1 MLHRYL
7 TPDEQQRLI
16 KAARQPSDILARR
29 DAAWLQALLLS
40 GLRITEFSLITLG
53 DAIKARREKY
63 LFIPKERRKGGK
75 TDHRVFV
82 TVPLREALG
91 DLMKIRFEMTGER
104 VGLLDGPLV
113 VSRQHAGCQ
122 AMSVRSFQLR
132 FKHWV
137 AIAGLPEDASPHWL
151 RHSRAM
157 NIMRNSEAADP
168 RGITKEALGHKS
180 IASTGVY
187 TGVLREEL
195 EQALTQ
201 TDASKPK
208 RVSLAALRKD
218 FDKRS

>member
-16 KAARQPSDILARR
+16 RAAQQPSDILARR

-40 GLRITEFSLITLG
+40 GLRITEFSLITLD
-53 DAIKARREKY
+53 DAINALQHKY
-63 LFIPKERRKGGK
+63 LFIPKQRRKGGK
-75 TDHRVFV
+75 SDHRVFV
-82 TVPLREALG
+82 TAPLRAALKT
-91 DLMKIRFEMTGER
+91 LIAIRYEMTGEQHSL
-104 VGLLDGPLV
+104 VDSPLV
-113 VSRQHAGCQ
+113 VSRQHDGCR

-132 FKHWV
+132 FKHWA
-137 AIAGLPEDASPHWL
+137 AIAGLPPDASPHWL

-157 NIMRNSEAADP
+157 NIMRNSAAADP

-201 TDASKPK
+201 TDATKPK
-208 RVSLAALRKD
+208 RVSLAALRTN

>member
-16 KAARQPSDILARR
+16 KAAQQPSDILARR

-53 DAIKARREKY
+53 DAIEACQHKY

-75 TDHRVFV
+75 SDHRVFV
-82 TVPLREALG
+82 TVPLREALT
-91 DLMKIRFEMTGER
+91 DLMQIRCEMTGEQASLPG
-104 VGLLDGPLV
+104 VPLV
-113 VSRQHAGCQ
+113 VSRQHAGIS
-122 AMSVRSFQLR
+122 AMSVRQFQLR
-132 FKHWV
+132 FKHWA
-137 AIAGLPEDASPHWL
+137 AIAGLPPDASPHWL

-157 NIMRNSEAADP
+157 NIMRNSAAADP
-168 RGITKEALGHKS
+168 RGIAKEALGHMS

-201 TDASKPK
+201 TDATKPK